1 MDWPEDW
8 RRAVNRKLLW
18 AMIELLWRLAVL
30 WVWGG
35 GFSWEASHSQAP
47 SVYSQGVHFLE
58 KLLQEEEFHLE
69 RLVFWRK
76 NLALWVLLVPP
87 HLFPPAIV
95 IHPRAFFFLPCPLLT
110 PVASSFTL
118 WNFQIE
124 HSQNYL
130 LLLNDIQSI
139 WSQTVPRPEFSW
151 VGPGI
156 NGMSAVYIRWWQLA
170 LVS

>member
-35 GFSWEASHSQAP
+35 GSVEKLVIARHLPCILKGCIFGKAASRGRVPFRKTCFLEEEPSTVGPPGPSP
-47 SVYSQGVHFLE
+47 SVSSCHCYTPQG
-58 KLLQEEEFHLE
+58 
-69 RLVFWRK
+69 
-76 NLALWVLLVPP
+76 
-87 HLFPPAIV
+87 I
-95 IHPRAFFFLPCPLLT
+95 FFLPCPLLT

-156 NGMSAVYIRWWQLA
+156 NVMSAVYIRWWQLA